1 MSDGATTPTS
11 QPAACTNCTEQDTI
25 TIAGKTF
32 CANCG
37 TPQTAGNSGSQSSS
51 STAVASPS
59 LNVDSH
65 APSVVTPS
73 EPMPL
78 SSSLASS
85 TDQSAQAPTVIQS
98 RLKADQLDSALSTEQ
113 SPSIAKF
120 SSNTPQTTGSG
131 IDTVLTEERSASEF
145 TNLDDKSGESVMS
158 DETLD
163 ELAKAADEPMPKE
176 EPVKQAA
183 PLPDTAQPVVAQATG
198 NAPQPS
204 TVDPNAQM
212 PDSNPTQSPGPK
224 SQTTPD
230 NSLGSQ
236 SAGTTSQSPVL
247 QNNPPAPASSQLTTT
262 QPTSM
267 QPAATQSGAPQS
279 SPQSMPRQSNY
290 RLDLTQAG
298 ASSLP
303 KAVSDIRPAASSIP
317 PVGISTPAA
326 SPVSAD
332 ASPASRAQIPGPQA
346 AASPQTASPVSPQV
360 SPGMTGNTPVA
371 VAPVQPNT
379 TAPQQPAAAS
389 VATSSSAPATSASGS
404 NPVQPAPAPAKGLK
418 ASSVALSLVGLL
430 LIGGY
435 IWQVNYPNLAL
446 KVAGSK
452 AGISANFPGYIPNGW
467 KLSGNIQS
475 SPGNISYNIAN
486 NKNGTSLQVSESKT
500 EWDSQALAENYVAP
514 KASNY
519 LALQAQGLTIYLYD
533 GNQASWV
540 NNGTWYRIE
549 GSASGLSQDQII
561 KVATSL

>member
-1 MSDGATTPTS
+1 MSDGATTPTT
-11 QPAACTNCTEQDTI
+11 QTAACTNCTEQDTI

-37 TPQTAGNSGSQSSS
+37 TPQTDGNSSDQSGV
-51 STAVASPS
+51 VAPGVSPS

-65 APSVVTPS
+65 APATVAPSQPMPSLIRSTPS
-73 EPMPL
+73 
-78 SSSLASS
+78 SSQTAADTSS
-85 TDQSAQAPTVIQS
+85 TIVQA
-98 RLKADQLDSALSTEQ
+98 RLKADQLNGALNTEQ

-120 SSNTPQTTGSG
+120 STNTPQDSSLGSG
-131 IDTVLTEERSASEF
+131 VVAEAERSASEF
-145 TNLDDKSGESVMS
+145 TSLDDKSGESVMS

-163 ELAKAADEPMPKE
+163 ELAKAADEPMPKDE
-176 EPVKQAA
+176 LPKQQTPVTDVKPAVVAEPSVV
-183 PLPDTAQPVVAQATG
+183 TAQASTPVASPSPLQAIDSKPQATSVNPFG
-198 NAPQPS
+198 QPTGVADDALTSSQPQPT
-204 TVDPNAQM
+204 TVTPVN
-212 PDSNPTQSPGPK
+212 TQ
-224 SQTTPD
+224 
-230 NSLGSQ
+230 
-236 SAGTTSQSPVL
+236 
-247 QNNPPAPASSQLTTT
+247 PASI
-262 QPTSM
+262 QPESPQQTN
-267 QPAATQSGAPQS
+267 PAA
-279 SPQSMPRQSNY
+279 PRQSNY

-298 ASSLP
+298 SSSLP
-303 KAVSDIRPAASSIP
+303 KAVSDIRPAAS
-317 PVGISTPAA
+317 PAA
-326 SPVSAD
+326 PASSVGPVAPAMKASAAPTSQVQSPSLQTVASSQAV
-332 ASPASRAQIPGPQA
+332 SPAST
-346 AASPQTASPVSPQV
+346 QTTPNALPETPVSPA
-360 SPGMTGNTPVA
+360 PLPA
-371 VAPVQPNT
+371 V
-379 TAPQQPAAAS
+379 AS
-389 VATSSSAPATSASGS
+389 VAA
-404 NPVQPAPAPAKGLK
+404 NQPAPVTAANTGALTQSAQPSAPAKGLK

-486 NKNGTSLQVSESKT
+486 TKAGASLQVSESKT